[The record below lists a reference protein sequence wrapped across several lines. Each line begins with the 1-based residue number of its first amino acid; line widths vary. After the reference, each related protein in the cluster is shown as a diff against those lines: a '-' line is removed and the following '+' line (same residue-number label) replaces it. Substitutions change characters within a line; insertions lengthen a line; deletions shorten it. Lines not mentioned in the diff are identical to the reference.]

1 MTPARES
8 SRVSEPSS
16 TETSRKEVGAVG
28 LRAGSTYPLM
38 PAEYRPTTD
47 DVAAFMRSRT
57 QGRFDEEGV
66 FNENTRP
73 TKDQVEKEITDAV
86 NEVSGAISDLDQ
98 DPAAYPCVVRMRER
112 AKSAVI
118 IYTAML
124 IELGYFP
131 EQTSGAFSPYDRLE
145 KLYTNKMKTLTE
157 AVGECIGGGGE
168 SVGGDGTGMPSGCFG
183 NLEGVAERDW

>member
-1 MTPARES
+1 M
-8 SRVSEPSS
+8 
-16 TETSRKEVGAVG
+16 
-28 LRAGSTYPLM
+28 RA
-38 PAEYRPTTD
+38 
-47 DVAAFMRSRT
+47 RT

-66 FNENTRP
+66 FNANTRP

-86 NEVSGAISDLDQ
+86 NEVSGAVSDLDQ
-98 DPAAYPCVVRMRER
+98 DPGALPCVTRMRER

-157 AVGECIGGGGE
+157 AAAECIGGGGD
-168 SVGGDGTGMPSGCFG
+168 SVGGESGGGMPSGCFDG
-183 NLEGVAERDW
+183 LEGVAERNW